1 MPFTGSSASSLSG
14 DPFAA
19 PLGDEYDPIALAQLA
34 RDADAAPRPTP
45 SVDDTR
51 DDVSSQSTRRR
62 DAVRALRRL
71 AVDAEG
77 PGAPFTKTPRGMQLL
92 RLISVVVRNVG
103 LSDKVGAL
111 RALQLLKANDEA
123 LRRLAAA
130 GSIPA
135 LLGVLRTVESV
146 HAEDRATR
154 VDAVR
159 ALSAMSSSA
168 DVCKMMI
175 RGGALE
181 IFGRVC
187 ADAAASASET
197 VSDEAI
203 YAADALTRMSGR
215 ASVYDSRALFPISS
229 EPSHADLV
237 AESSVRSVV
246 ELLTSEMTV
255 VHRDASETLGTMAA
269 SGPTGRRAVAR
280 CGSVLPLVT
289 SALGGDRQRDAALA
303 ALRSVARAPD
313 DAPSPPRGALS
324 SKKTH
329 KPSRD
334 SSPSESGQD
343 REELTMAEKTRPP
356 VVGTASRLGG
366 VNFFHEMIDLLCT
379 LLELRHSLEPA
390 AADAA
395 LALWA
400 LAWQPSNRE
409 HMVSRVTSR
418 LTRLASEGCSTS
430 RDDALSV
437 LSVLALDDDGRDAIR
452 KQQGGDKLL
461 DFLAESSVQVH
472 SPRGV
477 SHGMTFD
484 ELIDRRERR
493 TSGDSSRLSYAVS
506 RLHC

>member
-1 MPFTGSSASSLSG
+1 MLMAQTDAAVDRGRAEALREKRREHFAKEESSRRRRRLTEDSEGSYAPIDADEKFEGWNAVEEVPASSLCDG
-14 DPFAA
+14 CK
-19 PLGDEYDPIALAQLA
+19 L
-34 RDADAAPRPTP
+34 T
-45 SVDDTR
+45 
-51 DDVSSQSTRRR
+51 
-62 DAVRALRRL
+62 VR
-71 AVDAEG
+71 
-77 PGAPFTKTPRGMQLL
+77 
-92 RLISVVVRNVG
+92 
-103 LSDKVGAL
+103 
-111 RALQLLKANDEA
+111 
-123 LRRLAAA
+123 
-130 GSIPA
+130 
-135 LLGVLRTVESV
+135 GV
-146 HAEDRATR
+146 H
-154 VDAVR
+154 
-159 ALSAMSSSA
+159 
-168 DVCKMMI
+168 
-175 RGGALE
+175 
-181 IFGRVC
+181 
-187 ADAAASASET
+187 ADAAASASEV

-237 AESSVRSVV
+237 AESTVRSVV

-255 VHRDASETLGTMAA
+255 VHRDASETLATMAS
-269 SGPTGRRAVAR
+269 SGPCGRRAVAR

-303 ALRSVARAPD
+303 ALRTVARAPGD
-313 DAPSPPRGALS
+313 SPPPRVS
-324 SKKTH
+324 SMKTL

-334 SSPSESGQD
+334 SSPSGSGQD

-356 VVGTASRLGG
+356 VVGTASRMGG
-366 VNFFHEMIDLLCT
+366 VNFFHEMIDLLCK

-395 LALWA
+395 LAEGA

-409 HMVSRVTSR
+409 HMVNHVTSR

-437 LSVLALDDDGRDAIR
+437 LSVLALDDDGREAIR
-452 KQQGGDKLL
+452 KQHGGDKLL
-461 DFLAESSVQVH
+461 DYLAESSMQVN

-477 SHGMTFD
+477 SGSNGMTFD

-493 TSGDSSRLSYAVS
+493 NSGDSSRLSYAVS

>member
-19 PLGDEYDPIALAQLA
+19 PLGDEYDPIALSQLA
-34 RDADAAPRPTP
+34 RDADDALRTST
-45 SVDDTR
+45 SVDDP
-51 DDVSSQSTRRR
+51 DADSFQSTRRR

-111 RALQLLKANDEA
+111 RALQILKANDEA
-123 LRRLAAA
+123 LRRLGAA

-135 LLGVLRTVESV
+135 LLRALRTVGNERV
-146 HAEDRATR
+146 EDRATR
-154 VDAVR
+154 ADAAR

-181 IFGRVC
+181 TLGRVC
-187 ADAAASASET
+187 ADAAASASEV

-237 AESSVRSVV
+237 AESTVRSVV

-255 VHRDASETLGTMAA
+255 VHRDASEALATLAS
-269 SGPTGRRAVAR
+269 SGPCGRRAVAR

-303 ALRSVARAPD
+303 ALRTVARAPGD
-313 DAPSPPRGALS
+313 SPPPRVS
-324 SKKTH
+324 SMKTL

-334 SSPSESGQD
+334 SSPSGSGQD

-356 VVGTASRLGG
+356 VVGTASRMGG
-366 VNFFHEMIDLLCT
+366 VNFFHEMIDLLCK

-409 HMVSRVTSR
+409 HMVNHVTSR

-437 LSVLALDDDGRDAIR
+437 LSVLALDDDGREAIR
-452 KQQGGDKLL
+452 KQHGGDKLL
-461 DFLAESSVQVH
+461 DYLAESSMQVN

-477 SHGMTFD
+477 SGSNGMTFD

-493 TSGDSSRLSYAVS
+493 NSGDSSRLSYAVS

>member
-1 MPFTGSSASSLSG
+1 MPFTGSSASSRSG

-34 RDADAAPRPTP
+34 RDADDA
-45 SVDDTR
+45 R
-51 DDVSSQSTRRR
+51 DDVSSRSHRR

-77 PGAPFTKTPRGMQLL
+77 PGAPFTKTPRGTQLY

-111 RALQLLKANDEA
+111 RAMQLLKANDEA
-123 LRRLAAA
+123 TRRLAAA

-135 LLGVLRTVESV
+135 LLGVLRTVDTV
-146 HAEDRATR
+146 DADDRAMR
-154 VDAVR
+154 IDAAR

-168 DVCKMMI
+168 DVCQMMI
-175 RGGALE
+175 RGGALT
-181 IFGRVC
+181 ILGRAC
-187 ADAAASASET
+187 ADAAAAASET
-197 VSDEAI
+197 VSDEAM

-215 ASVYDSRALFPISS
+215 ASVYDSRALFPMSS
-229 EPSHADLV
+229 EPSHADVV
-237 AESSVRSVV
+237 AESSVRSAV

-255 VHRDASETLGTMAA
+255 VHGDASETLGTMAA

-303 ALRSVARAPD
+303 ALRNVARAPD
-313 DAPSPPRGALS
+313 DVPSSA
-324 SKKTH
+324 KTR
-329 KPSRD
+329 KASGD
-334 SSPSESGQD
+334 SSPSESGRD
-343 REELTMAEKTRPP
+343 REELTMKEKTRPP

-366 VNFFHEMIDLLCT
+366 VNFFHELIDLLCA

-452 KQQGGDKLL
+452 EQHGGDKLL

-484 ELIDRRERR
+484 ELIDRRDRR

-506 RLHC
+506 RLRG